1 MLYQASSRIIKNQ
14 HLQIVYST
22 NVYKVPITILL
33 GEKRF
38 VPSSSD
44 VFLQEI
50 SVAFQRR
57 DLFALDFGGFV
68 PVAHGHDGLMEL
80 LLFEAFRLLVMWDP
94 CEALRPW
101 FWFLSPVPSGS
112 WALHKNH

>member
-1 MLYQASSRIIKNQ
+1 M
-14 HLQIVYST
+14 ST
-22 NVYKVPITILL
+22 KVPITILL

-68 PVAHGHDGLMEL
+68 PSGAWPRWSYG
-80 LLFEAFRLLVMWDP
+80 APPFRS
-94 CEALRPW
+94 
-101 FWFLSPVPSGS
+101 LSPPGDVGS
-112 WALHKNH
+112 M

>member
-1 MLYQASSRIIKNQ
+1 M
-14 HLQIVYST
+14 ST
-22 NVYKVPITILL
+22 KVPISAWRKT
-33 GEKRF
+33 GF
-38 VPSSSD
+38 FPSSSD

-57 DLFALDFGGFV
+57 DLFALDLGGFV

-94 CEALRPW
+94 LVKALRPW
-101 FWFLSPVPSGS
+101 FTWFLSPVPSGS

>member
-1 MLYQASSRIIKNQ
+1 M
-14 HLQIVYST
+14 ST
-22 NVYKVPITILL
+22 KVPITILL